1 MVVVEVEEAVVVVV
15 VVVVVLEAV
24 VVLSEYLQSYA
35 QHSCFCLDLCGMIKV
50 SRPCCHLCNIEDS
63 TSRGLGGGG
72 RSVVSGAP

>member
-15 VVVVVLEAV
+15 VVAVLEAV
-24 VVLSEYLQSYA
+24 VVLSEDLQSYA
-35 QHSCFCLDLCGMIKV
+35 QHSCFRLDLCGMIKV
-50 SRPCCHLCNIEDS
+50 SRSCCHLCNIEDS